1 MASQRRCIAL
11 PENSLALLRSE
22 KLKKQK
28 RRTSGISTGYGKTGR
43 RVCCLTYRLSTVRIR
58 TAPGRFSDH
67 SDCFRKINCS
77 ACTAGIRII
86 ATVTIFRH
94 AASSHN
100 QRLEKNQFQLS
111 NLRFCNSIPQVFRFV
126 NTLRDFCE

>member
-11 PENSLALLRSE
+11 PENSPVFLRSG
-22 KLKKQK
+22 KLKIQK
-28 RRTSGISTGYGKTGR
+28 RRTSGISTGYGKAGR

-67 SDCFRKINCS
+67 SDCLRTINCS
-77 ACTAGIRII
+77 SCTAGIRII
-86 ATVTIFRH
+86 ATETVFRH

-100 QRLEKNQFQLS
+100 QRLEKNGS
-111 NLRFCNSIPQVFRFV
+111 TPIFV
-126 NTLRDFCE
+126 DGAFMPRKVLDMSCGVIG

>member
-11 PENSLALLRSE
+11 PENDLVFLRSG

-67 SDCFRKINCS
+67 SDCFRTINCS

-86 ATVTIFRH
+86 ATVTVFRH
-94 AASSHN
+94 TASFHN

-111 NLRFCNSIPQVFRFV
+111 NLRFYDSMPQVFRFV
-126 NTLRDFCE
+126 NTPRDFCE

>member
-67 SDCFRKINCS
+67 SDCLRTINCS

-86 ATVTIFRH
+86 ATETVLRH

-100 QRLEKNQFQLS
+100 QRLENDQFQPL

-126 NTLRDFCE
+126 NTTWDFCE

>member
-11 PENSLALLRSE
+11 PENSPVFLRSG
-22 KLKKQK
+22 KLKIQK

-43 RVCCLTYRLSTVRIR
+43 RVCCLTYLLSTVRIR